1 MPLNSTRG
9 AGSAKGFGFGAG
21 GNSFILATGGTE
33 TTCGD
38 FKIHTFTGPG
48 TFCVSAVGNPAGSTT
63 VDYLVVAGGEV
74 VEQQD
79 HVVKEVMEVV
89 EQVVLENL
97 LVLLLGVIQLLL

>member
-21 GNSFILATGGTE
+21 GNPFILATGGTE

-48 TFCVSAVGNPAGSTT
+48 TFCVSFAGGLGGSNS
-63 VDYLVVAGGEV
+63 VDYLVVAGGASGGAGPCS
-74 VEQQD
+74 QG
-79 HVVKEVMEVV
+79 VMEVV